1 MKKKATIVVDLGFG
15 DAGKGTTVDYLARQ
29 GGISAMVRFNGGAQ
43 ARHFVVTP
51 DGRTHGF
58 AQFGSGTFVPGVET
72 FLSRFVLVDPM
83 ELVKEAELLAGLGCR
98 NALSRIAIDERAMV
112 VTPMHRAL
120 NRLREIARGAGRH
133 GSCGMGIGEAMKMSI
148 EYPEAVIRIDD
159 LRDLRHLTS
168 RLRLQQ
174 EAMAALSKRLMPYT
188 EQVKALDGSGYGAAV
203 LHHPNSVIETAEIM
217 HSIAQE
223 VRIVPSGHL
232 KELAQRGSLIFEGA
246 QGVLLDEWRGFHPHT
261 TWSTTTPHNA
271 QTLLQEIGYEGE
283 VQKLGV
289 MRAYHT
295 RHGAGPFPTETS
307 GLPAS
312 YFVDRCNGEH
322 EWQGKFRVGWLDM
335 VLLRY
340 ALEVSGGVDGLVVTH
355 LDQYDALPH
364 GIAMHICNGY
374 SPQGNTDIVVHR
386 LPVNPS
392 LTYLAF
398 QERLT
403 TFLNRA
409 TPRYEPAPFSSA
421 DLIQRLADAFGTPVV
436 IGSYGPSAAD
446 KRRF

>member
-1 MKKKATIVVDLGFG
+1 MSKQATIVVDLGFG

-29 GGISAMVRFNGGAQ
+29 GGVSAVVRFNGGAQ

-58 AQFGSGTFVPGVET
+58 SQFGSGTFVPGVET
-72 FLSRFVLVDPM
+72 FLSRFALVDPL
-83 ELVKEAELLAGLGCR
+83 ELIKEAESLSRLGCR

-112 VTPMHRAL
+112 VTPMHRMI
-120 NRLREIARGAGRH
+120 NRLREMARGAGKH
-133 GSCGMGIGEAMKMSI
+133 GSCGMGIGEAMASSI
-148 EYPEAVIRIDD
+148 QYPTHTIRV
-159 LRDLRHLTS
+159 RDLRNKS
-168 RLRLQQ
+168 RLEELLHRQRILF
-174 EAMAALSKRLMPYT
+174 ADLSKNIMPIDLQIRSMD
-188 EQVKALDGSGYGAAV
+188 EAAV
-203 LHHPNSVIETAEIM
+203 LHYPGSVTQVVQLM
-217 HSIAQE
+217 HDIAKE
-223 VRIVPSGHL
+223 VRIVPSSYL

-271 QTLLQEIGYEGE
+271 QTLLQEIGYDGE

-312 YFVDRCNGEH
+312 YFVDRCNSEH

-374 SPQGNTDIVVHR
+374 SPQGNADIVVHR

-392 LTYLAF
+392 LTDLVF

-409 TPRYEPAPFSSA
+409 TPIYEPAPLSSA
-421 DLIQRLADAFGTPVV
+421 DLLPWLTGMLGIPVV
-436 IGSYGPSAAD
+436 LGSYGPTAAD
-446 KRRF
+446 KRRR